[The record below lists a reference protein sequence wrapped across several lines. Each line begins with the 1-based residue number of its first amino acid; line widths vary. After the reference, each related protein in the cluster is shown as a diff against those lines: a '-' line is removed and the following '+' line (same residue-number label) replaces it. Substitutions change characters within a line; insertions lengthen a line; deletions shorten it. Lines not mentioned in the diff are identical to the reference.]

1 LGLAVAGVFMAILVS
16 FLILI
21 TYYTTYFE
29 EFPS

>member
-1 LGLAVAGVFMAILVS
+1 VFMAILVS